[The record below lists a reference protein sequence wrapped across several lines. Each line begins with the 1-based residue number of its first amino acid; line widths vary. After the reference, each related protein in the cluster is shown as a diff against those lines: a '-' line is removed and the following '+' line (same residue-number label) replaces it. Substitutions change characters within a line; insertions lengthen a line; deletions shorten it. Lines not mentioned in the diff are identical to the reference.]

1 MSPSTVK
8 NRGARASRAALPLIA
23 LGLVCLLA
31 GCKTGTAGKIVSV
44 SVDPTGVNIVIGNT
58 QQFNATVQDTFNT
71 AVTWSV
77 SGGSAN
83 GTISSNGLYTAPTAV
98 PTPAQIVIIATSLK
112 DSTKVGTAT
121 VTITKTAQPSNVT
134 VQVSPAT
141 VSIASYTTQLFTATV
156 SGSTNTAVTWVV
168 NGQQGGSRT
177 LGFISSSGFYVA
189 PGNVPTTSDG
199 NGGNVA
205 TTLTVTAVSQANT
218 NATAVSTVTIVPGN
232 QSTQTGPI
240 ELGTSGGN
248 GNDLIVDNQAHTITC
263 CGGTLGS
270 LVTQGSTQY
279 ILSNNHV
286 LAKSDTAA
294 IGDPIVQPG
303 LIDAGLTPDTKCDA
317 TQATTVA
324 NLSQFVNL
332 EAESSAS
339 SSNIDA
345 AIAQV
350 VAGEVD
356 PSGNILYLG
365 GTTDSNGVPVPG
377 APDAGVG
384 IPATVS
390 LQVAKSGRSTG
401 LTCSSVLSVSTD
413 TSVEYNKSCDGTGA
427 SFTVDYNNQV
437 DVTGGDFAAEGD
449 SGSLIVSQ
457 DTADPVALLY
467 AGSDSDVVGNPV
479 SQVLAFFS
487 SGGTPTTFVGAGP
500 HAVIGCTLPSGAPSS
515 GSASASAARAAGLA
529 VQVPTVEQSELQRA
543 VVARDAQASALLAH
557 ASVQAVGVGAS
568 LDNPGEPAIEF
579 FVTRGASH
587 AGIPAEVNG
596 IRTRIVEGDLF
607 TKRGAEIS
615 AVDSATN
622 ERAGAA
628 PRIVYAISAAEM
640 SRAYTVKTAHAKE
653 LMKMSGVQGVGVT
666 SSVDSPGEAALMIF
680 VIRGV
685 TRAPIPPVIDELRT
699 RVRES
704 SRFRAG
710 YRGYEPRGAACRIP
724 VARPATAKTASKH

>member
-1 MSPSTVK
+1 MPPSTVT
-8 NRGARASRAALPLIA
+8 NRRVCRTRAAFPLIA
-23 LGLVCLLA
+23 LGLVCLMT
-31 GCKTGTAGKIVSV
+31 GCKTGTAGKVVSV
-44 SVDPTGVNIVIGNT
+44 SVDPTGVNIVIGNS
-58 QQFNATVQDTFNT
+58 QQFNATVLDTFNT
-71 AVTWSV
+71 AVTWAV
-77 SGGSAN
+77 AGGSAN
-83 GTISSNGLYTAPTAV
+83 GTISGTGLYTAPAAQ
-98 PTPAQIVIIATSLK
+98 PIPAQVTIIATSVK
-112 DSTKVGTAT
+112 DPTKSGTAT
-121 VTITKTAQPSNVT
+121 VTITKTSQPSNVT

-141 VSIASYTTQLFTATV
+141 VNVANYTTQLFTATV
-156 SGSTNTAVTWVV
+156 SGSTNTGVTWLV

-177 LGFISSSGFYVA
+177 VGFISASGFYVA

-218 NATAVSTVTIVPGN
+218 AASGMSTVTIVPGN

-240 ELGTSGGN
+240 ELGASGGN
-248 GNDLIVDNQAHTITC
+248 GNDLIINNQAHTITC

-270 LVTQGSTQY
+270 LVTRGSTQY

-294 IGDPIVQPG
+294 IGDPIVEPG
-303 LIDAGLTPDTKCDA
+303 LIDAGLTPDSKCDP

-332 EAESSAS
+332 ESEGSAS
-339 SSNIDA
+339 SGNIDA

-350 VAGEVD
+350 VAGQVD

-365 GTTDSNGVPVPG
+365 GTTDSNNVPVPG

-384 IPATVS
+384 IPPTVS

-401 LTCSSVLSVSTD
+401 LTCSSVLAVNTA
-413 TSVEYNKSCDGTGA
+413 TSVQYNKSCDGTGA
-427 SFTVDYNNQV
+427 TFTVDYDNQV

-457 DTADPVALLY
+457 NTADPVALLF

-487 SGGTPTTFVGAGP
+487 SGGNPTTFVGAGP
-500 HAVIGCTLPSGAPSS
+500 HAVIGCTLPTGAQ
-515 GSASASAARAAGLA
+515 SATQAARLA
-529 VQVPTVEQSELQRA
+529 VQTPTMEQSELQRA
-543 VVARDAQASALLAH
+543 IAARDARASALLAH
-557 ASVQAVGVGAS
+557 PAVQAVGVGAS

-587 AGIPAEVNG
+587 EGIPAEVNG

-607 TKRGAEIS
+607 AKRGAEIS
-615 AVDSATN
+615 AADSATN

-628 PRIVYAISAAEM
+628 PRLVYSISAAEM
-640 SRAYTVKTAHAKE
+640 ERAYMVKTAHAKD
-653 LMKMSGVQGVGVT
+653 LMKMAGVQGVGVT

-685 TRAPIPPVIDELRT
+685 TRAPIPAVIDGLRT

-710 YRGYEPRGAACRIP
+710 YRGYEPRGAACR
-724 VARPATAKTASKH
+724 VPAAKPAPKR

>member
-1 MSPSTVK
+1 MLRSTAT
-8 NRGARASRAALPLIA
+8 NRRTRITTAVLSLIA
-23 LGLVCLLA
+23 LWSLVLLA
-31 GCKTGTAGKIVSV
+31 GCKSGTAGKVV
-44 SVDPTGVNIVIGNT
+44 TVTVDPTGVNVVIGKT
-58 QQFNATVQDTFNT
+58 QQFNATVRDTFNT
-71 AVTWSV
+71 AVTWTV
-77 SGGSAN
+77 AGGSGN
-83 GTISSNGLYTAPTAV
+83 GTISSAGLYTAPAAQ
-98 PTPAQIVIIATSLK
+98 PTPAQVTIIATSVK
-112 DSTKVGTAT
+112 DPSKTGTAT
-121 VTITKTAQPSNVT
+121 ITITTSSQPSNVT
-134 VQVSPAT
+134 VQVSPPI
-141 VSIASYTTQLFTATV
+141 VSIANYSTQLFTATV
-156 SGSTNTAVTWVV
+156 SGSTNTSVTWVV

-189 PGNVPTTSDG
+189 PGNVPTAGDG

-218 NATAVSTVTIVPGN
+218 NATGSSTVTIVPGN
-232 QSTQTGPI
+232 QNSQSAPI
-240 ELGTSGGN
+240 SLGTSGGN
-248 GNDLIVDNQAHTITC
+248 GKDSIVDTQAHTITC

-270 LVTQGSTQY
+270 LVERGGTQY

-332 EAESSAS
+332 EAENSAS

-350 VAGEVD
+350 VPGEVD
-356 PSGNILYLG
+356 PSGNILFLG
-365 GTTDSNGVPVPG
+365 GTADSNGVPVPG
-377 APDAGVG
+377 APNAGAGV
-384 IPATVS
+384 IPTIG
-390 LQVAKSGRSTG
+390 LEVAKSGRSTG
-401 LTCSSVLSVSTD
+401 LTCSTVLSVNVD

-427 SFTVDYNNQV
+427 KFTVEYNNQV
-437 DVTGGDFAAEGD
+437 DVTGGDFGAEGD

-457 DTADPVALLY
+457 TTADPVALLY
-467 AGSDSDVVGNPV
+467 AGSDTDVVANPT

-487 SGGTPTTFVGAGP
+487 SGGNPTTFVGGGP
-500 HAVIGCTLPSGAPSS
+500 HAVIGCTLPSGAQ
-515 GSASASAARAAGLA
+515 AAARAATVT
-529 VQVPTVEQSELQRA
+529 VQTPVVTQNELQRA
-543 VVARDAQASALLAH
+543 VMARNARASALLAH
-557 ASVQAVGVGAS
+557 PAVQAVGVGAS

-579 FVTRGASH
+579 FVTRGASR

-596 IRTRIVEGDLF
+596 IRTRIIEGDLF
-607 TKRGAEIS
+607 SKRGADIS
-615 AVDSATN
+615 AADSATN

-628 PRIVYAISAAEM
+628 PRLVYPISATEM
-640 SRAYTVKTAHAKE
+640 ARAYPVKTAHAKE
-653 LMKMSGVQGVGVT
+653 LMKLAGVQGVGVT
-666 SSVDSPGEAALMIF
+666 SSVDASGEAALMIF

-685 TRAPIPPVIDELRT
+685 EHAPIPAVIDGLRT

-710 YRGYEPRGAACRIP
+710 NGGAEPRHAVCRVPAAKP
-724 VARPATAKTASKH
+724 LPKH

>member
-1 MSPSTVK
+1 MAPGTAV
-8 NRGARASRAALPLIA
+8 NRRIRMTTAILSLAAFSILLA
-23 LGLVCLLA
+23 LA
-31 GCKTGTAGKIVSV
+31 GCKSGTAGKVV
-44 SVDPTGVNIVIGNT
+44 TVNVDPTGVNVVINTT
-58 QQFNATVQDTFNT
+58 QQFNATVLDTFNT
-71 AVTWSV
+71 AVTWTV

-83 GTISSNGLYTAPTAV
+83 GTISNTGLYTAPKTV
-98 PTPAQIVIIATSLK
+98 PTPAQVVIIATSQK
-112 DSTKVGTAT
+112 DTSKAGTAT
-121 VTITKTAQPSNVT
+121 VTITTTSQPSNVT
-134 VQVSPAT
+134 VNVSPST
-141 VSIASYTTQLFTATV
+141 VSIANYSTQLFTATV
-156 SGSTNTAVTWVV
+156 AGSTNTNVTWFV

-205 TTLTVTAVSQANT
+205 TTLTVTAASQANT
-218 NATAVSTVTIVPGN
+218 NATGSSTVTIVPGN
-232 QSTQTGPI
+232 QNAQIGPV

-248 GNDLIVDNQAHTITC
+248 GTDSIVNPQAHTITC

-270 LVTQGSTQY
+270 LVERGGTQY

-303 LIDAGLTPDTKCDA
+303 LIDAGLTPDSKCDA
-317 TQATTVA
+317 TRATTVA

-350 VAGEVD
+350 VPGEVD
-356 PSGNILYLG
+356 PQGNILFLG
-365 GTTDSNGVPVPG
+365 GAADSNGVPLPG

-384 IPATVS
+384 ITPT
-390 LQVAKSGRSTG
+390 LGLDVAKSGRSTG
-401 LTCSSVLSVSTD
+401 LTCSTVLSVAID

-427 SFTVDYNNQV
+427 KFTVEYNNQV

-449 SGSLIVSQ
+449 SGSLIVTQ
-457 DTADPVALLY
+457 NTADPVALLY
-467 AGSDSDVVGNPV
+467 AGSDTDVVGNPV

-487 SGGTPTTFVGAGP
+487 SGGSPTTFVGGGP
-500 HAVIGCTLPSGAPSS
+500 HAVIGCTLPSGAQ
-515 GSASASAARAAGLA
+515 AAAKAAA
-529 VQVPTVEQSELQRA
+529 VAVKTPLVKQSELQRA
-543 VVARDAQASALLAH
+543 VAARDAQASALLARP
-557 ASVQAVGVGAS
+557 AVQAVGVGAS

-579 FVTRGASH
+579 FVTRGMSRS
-587 AGIPAEVNG
+587 GIPTEVNG

-615 AVDSATN
+615 AADSATN
-622 ERAGAA
+622 ESAGAA
-628 PRIVYAISAAEM
+628 PRLVYPISAAEM
-640 SRAYTVKTAHAKE
+640 ERAYTVKTAHAKE
-653 LMKMSGVQGVGVT
+653 LMKLSGVQGVGVT
-666 SSVDSPGEAALMIF
+666 SSIDAPGEAALMIF

-685 TRAPIPPVIDELRT
+685 DHAPIPPVIDGLRT

-710 YRGYEPRGAACRIP
+710 NSGAEPRPTVCRVP
-724 VARPATAKTASKH
+724 TAKPAPKR